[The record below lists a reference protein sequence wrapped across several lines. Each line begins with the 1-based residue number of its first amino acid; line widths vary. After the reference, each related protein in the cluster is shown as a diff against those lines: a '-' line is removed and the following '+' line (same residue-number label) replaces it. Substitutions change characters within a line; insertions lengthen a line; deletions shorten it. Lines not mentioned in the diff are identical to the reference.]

1 MGADLVAFRIPL
13 SKGVASPMPG
23 SPETTSLLGVYLLL
37 AQYPILAREI
47 RHRMRDEL
55 YRRGIVTPARLESEV
70 QEQATLS
77 QHREGLT
84 DPLVQENAR
93 QWEQRLEQI
102 RDHLTDLYFANNL
115 PLGLCQSLIQSLVA
129 RRAVQPREAPLTFN
143 PELAP
148 LDLLLKQAERYEAL
162 PEEERGKIA
171 HHLEELRVVLI
182 RTLIVDQLAFV
193 HVAKDWFTAE
203 DFRAIDA
210 KRIGTGKIGGK
221 AGGILL
227 AWKILQVAAPGIAK
241 QITIPRSYYI
251 GADVFY
257 DFLALNGLEYINQK
271 YKPAAQIRDEYP
283 QIQEAYVRG
292 RFPEEIADRLRDVLR
307 EVGPHPLVVRSSS
320 RLEDSFG
327 TSFAGMYASCFC
339 PNQGTPKENLRD
351 LTVAIRR
358 VYASVYNP
366 DVLLYRRRV
375 GLLDYD
381 ERMAVHIQ
389 EVQGQPFRHYFF
401 PTAAGVAFS
410 HTPIAWSRRLRREEG
425 FMRLVVGLGTRAVGR
440 VADDYP
446 RLVTLSHPL
455 LRPEVSPADIRRY
468 SQHNIDLIDLERNAV
483 TTLPVRA
490 VLDRD
495 LPSLWW
501 LASLD
506 RGDAILPLFSLG
518 PEICADRLVVTFDN
532 LLQRSDLVP
541 LVRNVLSTLA
551 HHYHAPVD
559 VEFAITLNPDAP
571 QPQLTFHLLQCRPQ
585 SRLSNGS
592 IRPVPK
598 DLTAADEFFLATRMV
613 PLGQVNQIEYIIYV
627 DPASYGQMAD
637 TRRTEIARL
646 VGRLNRML
654 EGQRFILMGPGRWGS
669 SDARLGVPVTYG
681 DLYNALAL
689 VELAVPEHGSA
700 PEPSY
705 GTHFFQDLVEA
716 QIYPLALYPGE
727 PGDSLNRAFIEEA
740 KDHLT
745 QLLPDAAGFQSCVK
759 VIHVPTER
767 GSNFLHIVMDG
778 DRAVAY
784 FAPAEPVPLPSYQ
797 GGRW

>member
-1 MGADLVAFRIPL
+1 
-13 SKGVASPMPG
+13 MPDSG
-23 SPETTSLLGVYLLL
+23 PGTRNLLAVYLLL

-55 YRRGIVTPARLESEV
+55 YRRGIISPARLEAEAR
-70 QEQATLS
+70 EQAALS
-77 QHREGLT
+77 QQREGLT
-84 DPLVQENAR
+84 NPLVQENAR
-93 QWEQRLEQI
+93 QWEQRLDQI
-102 RDHLTDLYFANNL
+102 RDHLTDVYFANHL
-115 PLGLCQSLIQSLVA
+115 PLDSCQHLVQD
-129 RRAVQPREAPLTFN
+129 AVAQRSTQPRDAALTFN

-162 PEEERGKIA
+162 PEAERAKIA
-171 HHLEELRVVLI
+171 HHLEEIRVVLI

-193 HVAKDWFTAE
+193 HVAKDWFTAD
-203 DFRAIDA
+203 DFRKIDA
-210 KRIGTGKIGGK
+210 QRIGTGKIGGK
-221 AGGILL
+221 AGGMLL

-271 YKPAAQIRDEYP
+271 YKPAAQIRAEYP
-283 QIQEAYVRG
+283 QIQEAYERG
-292 RFPEEIADRLRDVLR
+292 RFPEEIADQLRDILR
-307 EVGPHPLVVRSSS
+307 QVGPRPLVVRSSS

-351 LTVAIRR
+351 LTLAIRR

-389 EVQGQPFRHYFF
+389 EVQGQTFRRYFF

-455 LRPEVSPADIRRY
+455 LRPEVSPADIRRF
-468 SQHNIDLIDLERNAV
+468 SQHHIDLIDLEHNVV
-483 TTLPVRA
+483 TTLPVRQ

-518 PEICADRLVVTFDN
+518 PEICPERLVLTFDN

-551 HHYHAPVD
+551 SHYHAPVD
-559 VEFAITLNPDAP
+559 VEFAITLDPGSP
-571 QPQLTFHLLQCRPQ
+571 QPRLTFHLLQCRPQ
-585 SRLSNGS
+585 SRLSNS
-592 IRPVPK
+592 AIRPAPR
-598 DLTAADEFFLATRMV
+598 DLGPADEFFVATRMV
-613 PLGQVNQIEYIIYV
+613 PLGQVSQIEYIIYV
-627 DPASYGQMAD
+627 YPAAYQQLTA

-669 SDARLGVPVTYG
+669 SDASLGVPVTYG

-689 VELAVPEHGSA
+689 VELAFPQQGSA

-716 QIYPLALYPGE
+716 QIYPLALCPDE
-727 PGDSLNRAFIEEA
+727 PGDSLNRAFIEAA
-740 KDHLT
+740 KDQLT
-745 QLLPDAAGFQSCVK
+745 HLLPDAAAYATCVK

-767 GSNFLHIVMDG
+767 AGNFLHIVMDG
-778 DRAVAY
+778 DRALAY
-784 FAPAEPVPLPSYQ
+784 FAPLEPAPLPSYQ

>member
-1 MGADLVAFRIPL
+1 M
-13 SKGVASPMPG
+13 
-23 SPETTSLLGVYLLL
+23 
-37 AQYPILAREI
+37 LAREI

-55 YRRGIVTPARLESEV
+55 YRRGIVTPARLDSEAH
-70 QEQATLS
+70 EMATLS
-77 QHREGLT
+77 QYREGLT
-84 DPLVQENAR
+84 APFVQENAR
-93 QWEQRLEQI
+93 EWERRLDRV
-102 RDHLTDLYFANNL
+102 RDHLTDLYFANSL
-115 PLGLCQSLIQSLVA
+115 PIGLCQHLIQELVA
-129 RRAVQPREAPLTFN
+129 QRSAQPHDATLTFN
-143 PELAP
+143 PEQAP
-148 LDLLLKQAERYEAL
+148 LDLLLKQAEQYEAL
-162 PEEERGKIA
+162 PEKDRAKIA
-171 HHLEELRVVLI
+171 HHLEEIRVVLI

-193 HVAKDWFTAE
+193 RVAKDWYTAE
-203 DFRAIDA
+203 DLRIIDA
-210 KRIGTGKIGGK
+210 RRIGTGKIGGK

-241 QITIPRSYYI
+241 QITIPRSYNI

-271 YKPAAQIRDEYP
+271 YKPPAQVRDEYP
-283 QIQEAYVRG
+283 QIQEAFVRG
-292 RFPEEIADRLRDVLR
+292 RFPEEIADELRQVLR
-307 EVGPHPLVVRSSS
+307 EAGKRPLVVRSSS

-339 PNQGTPKENLRD
+339 PNQGTRKEDLRD

-358 VYASVYNP
+358 VYAGVYNP
-366 DVLLYRRRV
+366 DVLLYRRRM

-389 EVQGQPFRHYFF
+389 EVQGEAFRHYFF
-401 PTAAGVAFS
+401 PTRSGVALS

-425 FMRLVVGLGTRAVGR
+425 FMRMVVGLGTRAVGR
-440 VADDYP
+440 VAEDYP

-468 SQHNIDLIDLERNAV
+468 SQHHIDVIDLEKKAM
-483 TTLPVRA
+483 TTLPMREI
-490 VLDRD
+490 LDPD
-495 LPSLWW
+495 LPALWW

-518 PEICADRLVVTFDN
+518 PEVSADRLVLTFDN

-541 LVRNVLSTLA
+541 LVRNVLSTLTR
-551 HHYHAPVD
+551 HYHAPVD
-559 VEFAITLNPDAP
+559 VEFAITLEPETP
-571 QPQLTFHLLQCRPQ
+571 QPHLMFHLLQCRPQ

-598 DLTAADEFFLATRMV
+598 DLGTADELFVATRLV
-613 PLGQVNQIEYIIYV
+613 PIGHVDQIEYIIYV
-627 DPASYGQMAD
+627 DPAAYGELID

-669 SDARLGVPVTYG
+669 SDPCLGVPVTYG

-689 VELAVPEHGSA
+689 VELAVPQQGSI

-716 QIYPLALYPGE
+716 QIFPLALYPNE
-727 PGDSLNRAFIEEA
+727 PGEFLNREFIDEA
-740 KDHLT
+740 KDQLP
-745 QLLPDAAGFQSCVK
+745 QLLPNATDCRRCIKLIKVPDERAGDLV
-759 VIHVPTER
+759 
-767 GSNFLHIVMDG
+767 HIVMDG

-784 FAPAEPVPLPSYQ
+784 FAPPESAPLLSAQ
-797 GGRW
+797 RVEW